1 MYGCNQPF
9 IPGLMTDTVYSVLRN
24 YCTKKSADTVQ
35 CTLIVS
41 VAEPEPVLSTVKLEP
56 KFEGSSSKEGKN
68 LKNTLF

>member
-9 IPGLMTDTVYSVLRN
+9 IPGLMTDTVQKKVQIRSCPV
-24 YCTKKSADTVQ
+24 YCTLK
-35 CTLIVS
+35 VS